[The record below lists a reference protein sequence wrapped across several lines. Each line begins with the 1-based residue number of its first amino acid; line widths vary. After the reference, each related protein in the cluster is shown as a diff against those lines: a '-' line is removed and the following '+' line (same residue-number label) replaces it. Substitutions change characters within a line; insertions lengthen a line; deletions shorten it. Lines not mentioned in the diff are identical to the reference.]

1 MTGDELVVV
10 AFGASKGLGPLL
22 GGRPTTYGQLTGR
35 GWSTSGSSSAPPLF
49 DPVSWVGLTGAL
61 LRRHT
66 WWPCQTA
73 GMGASGDGWLWGP
86 GCVTG
91 PDDEVH

>member
-1 MTGDELVVV
+1 MWWPAVPLRV
-10 AFGASKGLGPLL
+10 AGPFGRTAYDVRASNRSRVEYEWVLIG
-22 GGRPTTYGQLTGR
+22 
-35 GWSTSGSSSAPPLF
+35 PPLF
-49 DPVSWVGLTGAL
+49 DPASWVGLTGAL